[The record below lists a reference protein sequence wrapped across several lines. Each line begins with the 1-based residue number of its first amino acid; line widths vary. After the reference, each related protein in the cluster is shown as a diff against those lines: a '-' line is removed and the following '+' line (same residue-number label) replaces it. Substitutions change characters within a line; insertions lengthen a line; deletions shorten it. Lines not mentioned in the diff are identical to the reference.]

1 MPAPDITV
9 TIYFDFPFAATAFT
23 LNDPL
28 RGVLDGT
35 TYKLYA
41 STPVDVTGDVNS
53 TVVRRG
59 SESQLIPTVNVGSAT
74 VQLNN
79 ENRKYDPTYTAG
91 PYFGNIS
98 PGRRVNI
105 ASGGITIFDGRIE
118 DWDYTYDVNGR
129 SVAVIECVDGLGVL
143 GRQDMDAF
151 IATAGQTAGPRLTA
165 VLDRAEVQWSAARSL
180 DTGISTLQ
188 GDSVAFGTN
197 VLNYV
202 QSVVASE
209 IAGWLYVDRTGVLTF
224 RSRHAR
230 LNSTAAV
237 AFGGS
242 AGIGINAIQTSYGSE
257 LLFNRVS
264 VGVAGG
270 GTATVLAID
279 SQFSYGIRAYSAP
292 STLLADTTQATN
304 AAGYLAGIYSQPEFR
319 VSLISVELAALSAAQ
334 QAQVLALDIS
344 SVVSVEFTPNG
355 LGTAVTRDCIVSGIS
370 HDRLVTGSH
379 LVTLSLG
386 DADRRSVMQLD
397 DTIFG
402 VLDSN
407 VLAF

>member
-9 TIYFDFPFAATAFT
+9 IIYFDFPFAPTAFT
-23 LNDPL
+23 LDDPL
-28 RGVLDGT
+28 RGVLDNA

-41 STPVDVTGDVNS
+41 STPTDVTS
-53 TVVRRG
+53 YATSAVVRRG
-59 SESQLIPTVNVGSAT
+59 SDSQLIPTVNVGSAT

-79 ENRKYDPTYTAG
+79 ETRLFDPTYAAG
-91 PYFGNIS
+91 PYYGNII
-98 PGRRVNI
+98 PGRRVTI
-105 ASGGITIFDGRIE
+105 ASGGVTIFDGRIE

-151 IATAGQTAGPRLTA
+151 VAVAGQTVGPRLTA

-188 GDSVAFGTN
+188 GDSVTFGTN
-197 VLNYV
+197 VLNYL

-209 IAGWLYVDRTGVLTF
+209 IAGWLYVDRTGILTF

-242 AGIGINAIQTSYGSE
+242 AGIATNAIQTSYGSE

-264 VGVAGG
+264 VGIAGG

-279 SQFSYGIRAYSAP
+279 SQYSYGIRAYSAP

-304 AAGYLAGIYSQPEFR
+304 AAGYLAGIYAQPEFR
-319 VSLISVELAALSAAQ
+319 VASIAVELAALTSAQ
-334 QAQVLALDIS
+334 QSQVLALDIS

-355 LGTAVTRDCIVSGIS
+355 LGTAITRDCIVSGIS

-397 DTIFG
+397 DSIFG
-402 VLDSN
+402 VLDFN